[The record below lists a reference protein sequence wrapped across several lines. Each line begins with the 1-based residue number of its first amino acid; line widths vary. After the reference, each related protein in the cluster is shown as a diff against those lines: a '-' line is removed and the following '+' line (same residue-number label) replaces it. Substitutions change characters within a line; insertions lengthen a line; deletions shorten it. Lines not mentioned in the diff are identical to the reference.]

1 MPIGTADPFRLIV
14 MELTASAFFTIT
26 VHRAAPTRS
35 RKLPKTERDDEI
47 RKATVCFKTPL
58 IKDASVGKH
67 KQMDLDQT
75 HENNVNAVQI
85 EPSSIK

>member
-1 MPIGTADPFRLIV
+1 MPNGTLDPFWLIA

-26 VHRAAPTRS
+26 VHRAAPTKR

-47 RKATVCFKTPL
+47 RKATVCFKTP
-58 IKDASVGKH
+58 
-67 KQMDLDQT
+67 
-75 HENNVNAVQI
+75 ENSVNAVQI